1 MSGYNDDNPDDLPA
15 DEFGNEDQFDDQS
28 FDEDATTDDMG
39 DDGWD
44 DQAVDG
50 DDDQSDRPQKAAK
63 KKSGLIFYVII
74 GVVVLAGLGFVVMQ
88 LGGGSAAPEQAQAP
102 ADPSATTADGTTP
115 APVDPAVDTA
125 AVPVDPAATAPVPD
139 AAAPAPAEPAPKGFM
154 NGDPVPAT
162 EPVPSLPAAP
172 ALTAVESTTT
182 PPAEDLPAPAPVA
195 AQTPED
201 PAVIGGLKPV
211 SDFPSVDQIKKAPS
225 ETAPAPIAATE
236 PAPEPAA
243 ALPVPSTPEA
253 APVET
258 VAPVPAPVAA
268 TPETPAVNAAELT
281 VLQGKLD
288 AALAKIDGLEKDVAA
303 AKAAPAPAADT
314 SKVEALEEKISRLEQ
329 QLEDK
334 TVALTKA
341 QDQAKQTNDRV
352 AAPSVSSAP
361 PVEVERPAP
370 ARVSK
375 PAPVTPSVARVSW
388 ELRGAQPGK
397 AMISRKGSS
406 GDVRSVAVGDTV
418 PGLGTIRSIEQTS
431 AGWTVRG
438 TLGQVTQ

>member
-1 MSGYNDDNPDDLPA
+1 MSGYNDDNQDDLPA
-15 DEFGNEDQFDDQS
+15 DEFGNEDQYDDQS

-39 DDGWD
+39 EEGWD

-50 DDDQSDRPQKAAK
+50 DDEQSDRPQKAAK

-74 GVVVLAGLGFVVMQ
+74 GVVVLAGLGLVVMQ
-88 LGGGSAAPEQAQAP
+88 LGGGGSAPEQAQVP
-102 ADPSATTADGTTP
+102 ADPAAATADGTTP
-115 APVDPAVDTA
+115 APTDPAVDTA
-125 AVPVDPAATAPVPD
+125 AAPVDPAATPVPD
-139 AAAPAPAEPAPKGFM
+139 TAAPAPTEPAPKGFM
-154 NGDPVPAT
+154 NGDPVPPT
-162 EPVPSLPAAP
+162 EPVPSLPAGP
-172 ALTAVESTTT
+172 ALTAVETTTT

-225 ETAPAPIAATE
+225 ETDPAPIAAVE
-236 PAPEPAA
+236 PAPE
-243 ALPVPSTPEA
+243 LPVPATPET
-253 APVET
+253 APVEMT
-258 VAPVPAPVAA
+258 APVPAPVAPA
-268 TPETPAVNAAELT
+268 PDVSTSEAPAVNAAELT

-303 AKAAPAPAADT
+303 AKATPSSGVDA
-314 SKVEALEEKISRLEQ
+314 SKIDALEEKISRLEQ

-334 TVALTKA
+334 TAALTKA

-361 PVEVERPAP
+361 SVEVERPA
-370 ARVSK
+370 RVRTTK
-375 PAPVTPSVARVSW
+375 PAPVTASVARVSW